1 MTRLKEQIR
10 YEFSEIDRGARIQF
24 VATSPET
31 TDAAHAFLLFQI
43 VDHRTQDVPTISDD
57 LSKN

>member
-1 MTRLKEQIR
+1 MARLKQQIR
-10 YEFSEIDRGARIQF
+10 YEFSEIDRGGRIRLM
-24 VATSPET
+24 ATSPET
-31 TDAAHAFLLFQI
+31 TDAVHAFLLFQI